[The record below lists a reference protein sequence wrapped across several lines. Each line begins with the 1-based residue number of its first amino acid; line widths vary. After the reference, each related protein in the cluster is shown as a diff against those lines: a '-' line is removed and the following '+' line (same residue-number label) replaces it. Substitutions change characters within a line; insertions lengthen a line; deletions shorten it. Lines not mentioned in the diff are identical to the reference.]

1 MIGTG
6 TEIRVLGRPADDGK
20 KAKALSGQSAIA
32 DSSDTIESGQ
42 DESRHHCED
51 KLARYKRY
59 KLPRKL
65 VIRDGA
71 RPRNATGNLQKH
83 LIRDS
88 IADWRRHRVT
98 FGGTVDRN

>member
-42 DESRHHCED
+42 DEIRHHCED

-65 VIRDGA
+65 VSGMGHCRA
-71 RPRNATGNLQKH
+71 TRPAIFRST
-83 LIRDS
+83 
-88 IADWRRHRVT
+88 
-98 FGGTVDRN
+98 